1 VIVAGNGVYEE
12 AASQGLKVRIIESD
26 GTEMIAIERTDLATN
41 DGRRMLLAIADNKTS
56 DTSVFDFELLSED
69 FGLDVLEGHGF
80 EDFEIDL
87 FKEQVK

>member
-1 VIVAGNGVYEE
+1 VTGNGVYEE

-26 GTEMIAIERTDLATN
+26 GTEMIAIKRTDLATN

-69 FGLDVLEGHGF
+69 FGLDVLEGQGF
-80 EDFEIDL
+80 EDFDIDL
-87 FKEQVK
+87 SKNR